1 MPLNRRVKVGIEIGL
16 LIGTA
21 IVIALGVS
29 IGFTAYLG
37 NPKHPHVAVTTGS
50 MIPIYNG
57 FFEEY
62 DDGDIIPFQ
71 GVILIVRNTPTS
83 SIQVGD
89 VIIFNTTEIT
99 DDIVH
104 RVVAIWEENGTYYFK
119 TKGDNNDQPDNWNDG
134 ITTGDN
140 IHGVVVFRVPHIG
153 WFLLVIQTPL
163 GRILLIALAF
173 LVLFIGDE
181 EEEDEEEEEEKSE
194 TNLVNQNKGE
204 SSYEQKKLD
213 EDEKTQELGMKN
225 TNMTPQL
232 YYLKFSGFARD
243 ISTKIIHSKKY
254 FYSSFALL
262 IIIFFLTSN
271 LFCGLTS
278 SPSIKL
284 FPLNDDLKTQNL
296 LLSTNSSLQT
306 LDITQNKNLP
316 SYYWFQEDNTSE
328 TYLFPIQIEIRS
340 GGIFNNINRIEIIS
354 RVNGTEG
361 FYQWDIVYNFIG
373 TRTFKGGIIAFL
385 NPVNGVYF
393 ADISLTLYSRGLLA
407 STPKV
412 FEFPLMLD
420 SS

>member
-1 MPLNRRVKVGIEIGL
+1 MPLNRRVKVGIEIGF

-50 MIPIYNG
+50 MMPNYNG
-57 FFEEY
+57 FFESDY
-62 DDGDIIPFQ
+62 DDDIKPFQ
-71 GVILIVRNTPTS
+71 GDILLVRKIPTS
-83 SIQVGD
+83 SIKVGD
-89 VIIFNTTEIT
+89 VIIFNTTKIT

-119 TKGDNNDQPDNWNDG
+119 TKGDNNDQPDNWDV
-134 ITTGDN
+134 TTGDD
-140 IHGVVVFRVPHIG
+140 IRGVVVFRVPHIG
-153 WFLLVIQTPL
+153 WFLLVVQTPL

-181 EEEDEEEEEEKSE
+181 KEDEEEEKSE

-254 FYSSFALL
+254 FYSSLALL
-262 IIIFFLTSN
+262 IIIFFLVSN
-271 LFCGLTS
+271 LFYGMTS

-284 FPLNDDLKTQNL
+284 FPLNDESKTQNL

-306 LDITQNKNLP
+306 LSITQNRDFR
-316 SYYWFQEDNTSE
+316 SYRWFQEDNTSE

-340 GGIFNNINRIEIIS
+340 GGIFNNINKIEIIS
-354 RVNGTEG
+354 RVNETEG

-385 NPVNGVYF
+385 NPVTGVYF

-407 STPKV
+407 SAPKV
-412 FEFPLMLD
+412 FEFPLNLD

>member
-16 LIGTA
+16 LICTA

-50 MIPIYNG
+50 MMPIYNG
-57 FFEEY
+57 FLIPNPEHEF
-62 DDGDIIPFQ
+62 DDIIPFQ
-71 GVILIVRNTPTS
+71 GDILIVRNIPTS

-89 VIIFNTTEIT
+89 VIIFNTTQVA
-99 DDIVH
+99 DAVVH
-104 RVVAIWEENGTYYFK
+104 RVVTIWEKNGTYYFK

-181 EEEDEEEEEEKSE
+181 EEEEEKSE

-213 EDEKTQELGMKN
+213 EDEKIQELGMKN

-243 ISTKIIHSKKY
+243 IPTKIIHSKKY
-254 FYSSFALL
+254 FYSSLALL
-262 IIIFFLTSN
+262 IIIFFLVSN
-271 LFCGLTS
+271 LFYGMTS

-284 FPLNDDLKTQNL
+284 FPLNDESKTQNL

-306 LDITQNKNLP
+306 LSITQNRDLP

-340 GGIFNNINRIEIIS
+340 GGIFNNINKIEIIS

-361 FYQWDIVYNFIG
+361 FYQWNIVYNFIG

-385 NPVNGVYF
+385 NPVTGVYF

-407 STPKV
+407 SAPKV
-412 FEFPLMLD
+412 FEFPLNLD